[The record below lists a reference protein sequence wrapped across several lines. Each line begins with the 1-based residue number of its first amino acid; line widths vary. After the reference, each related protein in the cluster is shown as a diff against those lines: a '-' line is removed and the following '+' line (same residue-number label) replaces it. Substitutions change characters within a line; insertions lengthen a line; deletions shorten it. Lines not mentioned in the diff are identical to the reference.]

1 MILNGPNSNPGG
13 SVPEP
18 IPMVPPSLAEDL
30 KALHAGGGPSELL
43 SRAILVQAHREF
55 DARELRRRNVFRL
68 QRLGA
73 LAAMVVLFVL
83 VARLVSNRPMGPAGS
98 GGWAPKG
105 GGPGGA
111 VGPPV
116 AYAAEFDVNGD
127 RVVDIVDA
135 LRLRALL
142 EAGSPG
148 AATSPWDVTGDGRTD
163 GGDVDAIAMRAV
175 RLGGAS

>member
-1 MILNGPNSNPGG
+1 MILNGPNSISGGG
-13 SVPEP
+13 SAPEP
-18 IPMVPPSLAEDL
+18 IPMVPPSLADDL
-30 KALHAGGGPSELL
+30 RALHAGAGPSELL
-43 SRAILVQAHREF
+43 SRAILVQAQREF
-55 DARELRRRNVFRL
+55 DALELRRRNVFRL

-83 VARLVSNRPMGPAGS
+83 VARLVSNRTGGLPGS
-98 GGWAPKG
+98 GGAPPGAPKS
-105 GGPGGA
+105 GA
-111 VGPPV
+111 PV

-142 EAGSPG
+142 NAGSPG